1 MNILKL
7 INRCRLVVS
16 IRTQPL
22 TRTLNSETYYKQI
35 AKISNIYVDVS
46 IRNMSQKSITSF
58 FKSTPRKTEE
68 EKIDKND
75 STSSLNNSSEVN
87 EATPKENGKRSKR
100 LRSSSS
106 ENNSPEIEK
115 KSSPPVKSEKKK
127 KVKRQRI
134 DSSESE
140 PDSPT
145 KSSDEQSD
153 IKLERSKIPPKTY
166 DSPKTKKS
174 KKPEKDVSEK
184 KIKVEKTSPKTQ
196 KKKELTSKES
206 PLNKFMVKVEKSD
219 DNDTK
224 NNKENVQNDQEK
236 PDIVAEVDYNP
247 AKPKYHPIKDACW
260 SKGQEVPYLALAK
273 TLEVIEGTSA
283 RLKMVEILSNYFRSV
298 IALTPEDLLASIY
311 LCLNKLAPAYHS
323 LELGI
328 AETYLMKAVGQCT
341 GRSLAQMRSAAQR
354 SGDLGLVAEQ
364 ARATQRTMF
373 AAPALRVRRV
383 LAALRDVAA
392 MSGQASV
399 NKKIGKIQSL
409 YVACRHSEARYLI
422 RSLEGKLRVGLAEQS
437 ALQALA
443 LACAST
449 PPQAAASQL
458 DVASTMSPEAFKAL
472 VDEHALT
479 IKTTYCECPNYEL
492 IVPVLLQWGV
502 AALPEHCKLT
512 PGIPLKPMLAHPSR
526 GVHEVFTRFENEEFT
541 CEFKYDGERAQIHVP
556 GGDAPRYAD
565 AAVFSR
571 NQENNT
577 SKYPDVLRRLPG
589 LLRDSVTSC
598 VLDCEAVAYDTVTKQ
613 ILPFQ
618 VLSTRKRKDA
628 AEDEIKV
635 QVCVFVFDLLFLNG
649 RPLVRDALAERRALL
664 REHFREVE
672 GQWQFAAGG
681 DCRDEEAVQSL
692 LESAVRSSCEG
703 LMLKALHGP
712 RARYDIARRSHN
724 WLKLK
729 KDYLEGAGD
738 TVDAVVLG
746 AYRGRGK
753 RAGLYGGFLLACRDA
768 EADHYQSLCK
778 IGTGFSDDDLRTLT
792 ETLAQHV
799 IDAPRS
805 YYMFDGSHAADVWFS
820 AACVWEVRCADLSL
834 SPAHRAAIGLV
845 DPDRGV
851 SLRFPRFVRVRDD
864 KTPEQATSAEQLAQ
878 LYLAQDQVKN
888 SAPKH
893 VDHDDFY

>member
-1 MNILKL
+1 MNIIKL

-16 IRTQPL
+16 IPTQSL
-22 TRTLNSETYYKQI
+22 SRTLNSKYYYKQI
-35 AKISNIYVDVS
+35 VKISNVYVPL
-46 IRNMSQKSITSF
+46 RNMSQKSITSF
-58 FKSTPRKTEE
+58 FKSTPKKIE
-68 EKIDKND
+68 EKIDKDD

-87 EATPKENGKRSKR
+87 GTSSNQNGKRSKR

-106 ENNSPEIEK
+106 ERNSPEIEK
-115 KSSPPVKSEKKK
+115 KSSPPLKSEKKK

-140 PDSPT
+140 SDSPI
-145 KSSDEQSD
+145 KSSEEQSD
-153 IKLERSKIPPKTY
+153 IKLERSNNPPKTY
-166 DSPKTKKS
+166 DSPKSKKS
-174 KKPEKDVSEK
+174 KKQENIVSEK
-184 KIKVEKTSPKTQ
+184 KIKVEKTSPKTP
-196 KKKELTSKES
+196 KKKEVTSKES
-206 PLNKFMVKVEKSD
+206 PLNKFMVKVEKSE
-219 DNDTK
+219 NSETK
-224 NNKENVQNDQEK
+224 NNKENIQNDQEK
-236 PDIVAEVDYNP
+236 PEIVAEVDYNP
-247 AKPKYHPIKDACW
+247 AKSKYHPIKDACW
-260 SKGQEVPYLALAK
+260 SKGQAVPYLALAK

-341 GRSLAQMRSAAQR
+341 GRTLAQMRSAAQR

-373 AAPALRVRRV
+373 AAPPLLARRV

-437 ALQALA
+437 VLQALA

-449 PPQAAASQL
+449 PPQAAGGQL

-492 IVPVLLQWGV
+492 IVPVLLRDGV

-541 CEFKYDGERAQIHVP
+541 CEYKYDGERAQIHVP
-556 GGDAPRYAD
+556 GGDAPRFAD

-577 SKYPDVLRRLPG
+577 SKYPDVLRRLPA

-598 VLDCEAVAYDTVTKQ
+598 VLDCEAVAYDTETKQ

-628 AEDEIKV
+628 AEEQIKV
-635 QVCVFVFDLLFLNG
+635 QVCVFVFDLLYLNG
-649 RPLVRDALAERRALL
+649 RPLVRRALAERRALL
-664 REHFREVE
+664 REHFREAD
-672 GQWQFAAGG
+672 GQWKFAEGG
-681 DCRDEEAVQSL
+681 DCSDEESVQRL
-692 LESAVRSSCEG
+692 LENAVRSSCEG

-729 KDYLEGAGD
+729 KDYLEGVGD
-738 TVDAVVLG
+738 TIDAVVLG

-778 IGTGFSDDDLRTLT
+778 IGTGFSDEDLRTLT
-792 ETLAQHV
+792 ETLSQHV

-805 YYMFDGSHAADVWFS
+805 YYMFDGAHAADVWFS
-820 AACVWEVRCADLSL
+820 AASVWEVRCADLSL

-888 SAPKH
+888 SAHRH
-893 VDHDDFY
+893 VDQDDFY